1 MTFALYELAFNQK
14 IQDKLRNEI
23 LIAVEE
29 NEGKL
34 TYDIIFELKYLDM
47 VINETLRKYPPAFMI
62 LRKSKIDFK
71 IPGSDL
77 VIPENTDI
85 NINVYSL
92 QNDPNYFKNP
102 EKFDPDRFSPNNFQ
116 NIVPFTFLPF
126 GGGQRSCIG
135 KRFGLMQSKI
145 GLAKLIQHF
154 KFARCEHTSI
164 PLQFHKPTFFLS
176 PSKQMFLSVE
186 KV

>member
-1 MTFALYELAFNQK
+1 MTFALYELALNPIVQE
-14 IQDKLRNEI
+14 KLRAEI
-23 LIAVEE
+23 LNAVEE
-29 NEGKL
+29 NAGKL
-34 TYDIIFELKYLDM
+34 TYDMIFELKYLDM

-62 LRKSKIDFK
+62 LRKSKKDFK

-77 VIPENTDI
+77 IIPENTDI

-92 QNDPNYFKNP
+92 QNDPEYFTNP
-102 EKFDPDRFSPNNFQ
+102 EKFDPDRFLPENYQKFE
-116 NIVPFTFLPF
+116 PYTYLPF

-154 KFARCEHTSI
+154 KFDVCEQTSI
-164 PLQFHKPTFFLS
+164 PMHFIKPTFFLA
-176 PSKQMFLSVE
+176 PSKRMFLSV
-186 KV
+186 KRI